1 MKTLKESILSRKEE
15 TIARN
20 INTTML
26 IGLYESLFDFVK
38 REGFVLTDVW
48 TMTSS
53 PNLLQCSYTRD
64 LTSEDWSLDLFRQAI
79 EICKKHKVD
88 FTTSKNTKYYK
99 SDYYIH
105 SVYREEPFTMMVIQS
120 TKERNRYSIN
130 LNIAI
135 PKEYESIIK

>member
-15 TIARN
+15 TIIKN
-20 INTTML
+20 INTTIL
-26 IGLYESLFDFVK
+26 ISLYKSLFDLVK
-38 REGFVLTDVW
+38 KEGFELTDIW

-53 PNLLQCSYTRD
+53 SKQLQCSYTRD

-79 EICKKHKVD
+79 EICKKHKID

-105 SVYREEPFTMMVIQS
+105 SVYQGEPFTMMVIQS
-120 TKERNRYSIN
+120 TKERNLYSIN

-135 PKEYESIIK
+135 PKEYESIVK

>member
-26 IGLYESLFDFVK
+26 IGLYESLFDLAKKKEF
-38 REGFVLTDVW
+38 ELTDTW
-48 TMTSS
+48 TIISS
-53 PNLLQCSYTRD
+53 PNLLQCSYTSIFM
-64 LTSEDWSLDLFRQAI
+64 SEDWSLDLFEQAMK
-79 EICKKHKVD
+79 ICKKYNID
-88 FTTSKNTKYYK
+88 FTTTKKVKYYK

-105 SVYREEPFTMMVIQS
+105 SVYQGEPFTIVFIQS
-120 TKERNRYSIN
+120 IKERNHYNIS

-135 PKEYESIIK
+135 PKEYESIVK

>member
-1 MKTLKESILSRKEE
+1 MKTLKESILSKKKE
-15 TIARN
+15 TIIRN
-20 INTTML
+20 INTTIL
-26 IGLYESLFDFVK
+26 ISLYKSLFDLVK
-38 REGFVLTDVW
+38 KEGFELTDIW

-53 PNLLQCSYTRD
+53 SKQLQCSYTRD

-79 EICKKHKVD
+79 EICKKHKID

-120 TKERNRYSIN
+120 TKERNLYSIN

-135 PKEYESIIK
+135 PKEYESIVK